1 MALLFGA
8 GLLLAGGPLGAQS
21 RPMPL
26 NQASPVNL
34 PGDLNVKRLLLDRDG
49 FLWMGTDLG
58 LHRFD
63 GYTTQLVSTVAR
75 EGLRLADNDILSL
88 YEDRQGCLWIG
99 TGNGLHCLNRRRT
112 AVQTYLVE
120 EDVPRNGKN
129 AISCVLEDRRG
140 TRWCGTGEG
149 AVFAAPPGGGFRRVP
164 NSLPQYPDGLFSPVV
179 NITEGKD
186 GQLWVATQQR
196 GLYRLSAE
204 GTLLQHFPAG
214 LVFAAVGGEAGVP
227 PVVSTEQELLSYHPG
242 LQQFAPLLTHREL
255 GVAAGGFRCLFQD
268 AEYIWLKANFKLYRV
283 HRQTRAIEDYTARV
297 AGSQTLDVHQVYRDA
312 AGNLWLSTTSGVFRM
327 GNRNHYFTVLAA
339 PQARPYG
346 FFSTRGLLEDG
357 EKLYVGSYQGF
368 YAYDVQQQT
377 YREHR
382 YWKPQLKQWLN
393 PLALALLKDPDG
405 TVWVGSEGNG
415 LMQFDPRTGAFRTW
429 ALPGGDGSAVATPGS
444 KVSNVYALLRDHR
457 QRLWMGTEGGLFRL
471 DPAGGKAAPA
481 IREVNA
487 PHLHQAKIMAL
498 HESADHSLWVGTS
511 QGLYRQSADGAIAAH
526 YRGEGPAGR
535 LRLSNSYVH
544 CIYED
549 PAGNLWLGTKGG
561 GVNVLNPRR
570 GTLRVYTVEDGLANN
585 VVYAVLPGP
594 GGQLW
599 MSTDGGLSRLDPA
612 RGRFLNFDV
621 RDGLPENEFN
631 FGSALRGS
639 SGTLYFGGLQGVVAF
654 DPARVQ
660 PREPDPRVK
669 LTKLVQHQGASGR
682 TVENSLAAGTV
693 QTIRLGYQDRFFTVH
708 FALED
713 VYQTDKAQFAYRLVG
728 VSPEWQYTGTAN
740 YLQFT
745 GLPAGD
751 YVLELKGANRK
762 GLWTPAPLS
771 VPVHVEQAFY
781 ATRWAYLLY
790 AGGLLL
796 LAGGVIRFQ
805 WNRIRL
811 RHRLALD
818 RVEKEKLLEVD
829 RMKSRFFANIAHE
842 FRTPLTLILGPAE
855 KILSQTA
862 EPPSRRWAGQ
872 VQRNAAQLL
881 GLINQ
886 LLDLSKLESGLEK
899 LDLAE
904 TDAVAFVRDAVTALQ
919 SLGEQKGVR
928 LYFHG
933 GVEALP
939 VYLDA
944 DKLQKILY
952 NLLGNACTYTPSGGS
967 VTVAVRT
974 VDQLPGA
981 APPGGWMELEVA
993 DTGIGIA
1000 EGHLPFLFDRYFQV
1014 PDARK
1019 HAALSTGI
1027 GLALVK
1033 ELVELHGGTIRVTST
1048 LGAGTTFTVRLP
1060 GVAAPAGTAPPV
1072 HSQAPAPPPAPGLLS
1087 RPAGEPEPP
1096 LAADDAEPSE
1106 KPVILVVEDHPGVR
1120 AFTVEVLFPAYRVL
1134 EAANGAEGIQ
1144 VARETIPDVI
1154 LSDVMMPVMD
1164 GYTFLHLVKTD
1175 ERTCHIPVVLLT
1187 ARNSAA
1193 SRLEGLQTGADAYL
1207 AKPFHVQELLLTVRN
1222 LLNLRLKIQ
1231 QQFAGPPAARP
1242 AETAPQTP
1250 DASFLQRF
1258 TALVDARLDDEH
1270 FGVEEMSSEIG
1281 MSRTQLHR
1289 KVKAVTGHST
1299 SHLMRTVR
1307 LQRAL
1312 EMLRREDLPIAEI
1325 AFRVGFSSPSYFTE
1339 TFHKHFGY
1347 PPSEAR
1353 KQQR

>member
-1 MALLFGA
+1 
-8 GLLLAGGPLGAQS
+8 
-21 RPMPL
+21 
-26 NQASPVNL
+26 
-34 PGDLNVKRLLLDRDG
+34 
-49 FLWMGTDLG
+49 
-58 LHRFD
+58 
-63 GYTTQLVSTVAR
+63 
-75 EGLRLADNDILSL
+75 
-88 YEDRQGCLWIG
+88 
-99 TGNGLHCLNRRRT
+99 
-112 AVQTYLVE
+112 
-120 EDVPRNGKN
+120 
-129 AISCVLEDRRG
+129 
-140 TRWCGTGEG
+140 
-149 AVFAAPPGGGFRRVP
+149 
-164 NSLPQYPDGLFSPVV
+164 
-179 NITEGKD
+179 
-186 GQLWVATQQR
+186 
-196 GLYRLSAE
+196 
-204 GTLLQHFPAG
+204 
-214 LVFAAVGGEAGVP
+214 
-227 PVVSTEQELLSYHPG
+227 
-242 LQQFAPLLTHREL
+242 
-255 GVAAGGFRCLFQD
+255 
-268 AEYIWLKANFKLYRV
+268 
-283 HRQTRAIEDYTARV
+283 
-297 AGSQTLDVHQVYRDA
+297 
-312 AGNLWLSTTSGVFRM
+312 
-327 GNRNHYFTVLAA
+327 
-339 PQARPYG
+339 
-346 FFSTRGLLEDG
+346 
-357 EKLYVGSYQGF
+357 
-368 YAYDVQQQT
+368 
-377 YREHR
+377 
-382 YWKPQLKQWLN
+382 
-393 PLALALLKDPDG
+393 
-405 TVWVGSEGNG
+405 
-415 LMQFDPRTGAFRTW
+415 
-429 ALPGGDGSAVATPGS
+429 
-444 KVSNVYALLRDHR
+444 
-457 QRLWMGTEGGLFRL
+457 
-471 DPAGGKAAPA
+471 
-481 IREVNA
+481 
-487 PHLHQAKIMAL
+487 
-498 HESADHSLWVGTS
+498 VGTS
-511 QGLYRQSADGAIAAH
+511 QGLYRQSADGTIAAH
-526 YRGEGPAGR
+526 YRGEGTAGR
-535 LRLSNSYVH
+535 LRLSNSYIH

-631 FGSALRGS
+631 YGSALRGG
-639 SGTLYFGGLQGVVAF
+639 SGKLYFGGLQGVVTF
-654 DPARVQ
+654 DPGRVQ

-669 LTKLVQHQGASGR
+669 LTKLVQHRGASGR
-682 TVENSLAAGTV
+682 TVENSLAAGKV
-693 QTIRLGYQDRFFTVH
+693 QNIRLGYQDRFFTVH

-762 GLWTPAPLS
+762 GLWTPTPLS

-796 LAGGVIRFQ
+796 LAGVVIRFQ

-811 RHRLALD
+811 RHQLALD
-818 RVEKEKLLEVD
+818 QLEKEKLLEVD

-904 TDAVAFVRDAVTALQ
+904 ADAVAFVRDAVTALQ
-919 SLGEQKGVR
+919 SLADQKGVR
-928 LYFHG
+928 LYFHP
-933 GVEALP
+933 EAEVLY
-939 VYLDA
+939 VHFDA

-952 NLLGNACTYTPSGGS
+952 NLLSNACTYTPSGGS
-967 VTVAVRT
+967 VTVSVRS
-974 VDQLPGA
+974 VDRPPGA
-981 APPGGWMELEVA
+981 ATTGGGLELEVA

-1000 EGHLPFLFDRYFQV
+1000 ENHLPFLFDRYFQV

-1060 GVAAPAGTAPPV
+1060 GVAASASSDAPPV
-1072 HSQAPAPPPAPGLLS
+1072 RSEAPISPPAPGLLS
-1087 RPAGEPEPP
+1087 RPAVEPVPSPP
-1096 LAADDAEPSE
+1096 ADDAEAPE

-1120 AFTVEVLFPAYRVL
+1120 AFTTEVLFPAYRVL
-1134 EAANGAEGIQ
+1134 EAANGVEGIQ
-1144 VARETIPDVI
+1144 VARDTIPDVI

-1187 ARNSAA
+1187 ARNSSA

-1231 QQFAGPPAARP
+1231 QQFAGPPAARTE
-1242 AETAPQTP
+1242 ETPPQTP

-1258 TALVDARLDDEH
+1258 TALVDARLDDEN
-1270 FGVEEMSSEIG
+1270 FGVEEMSTEIG

-1299 SHLMRTVR
+1299 SHLMRTIR

-1312 EMLRREDLPIAEI
+1312 EMLRRDDLPIADI
-1325 AFRVGFSSPSYFTE
+1325 AFRVGFNSPSYFTE